1 MKCGP
6 AHDIDGATAA
16 CFFGQMEKRYP
27 VDWKFTQ
34 VHPVL
39 IALGRELGGQR
50 LHPSLLRGFE
60 SRTDIIADHVSS
72 IRHIRGEDLGRRKG
86 FYQITIEGPRFSGT
100 WNFFSGELED
110 LVNSITPA

>member
-1 MKCGP
+1 MVLTGLPPP
-6 AHDIDGATAA
+6 ASLAK
-16 CFFGQMEKRYP
+16 MEKRYP

-39 IALGRELGGQR
+39 IALGRELGGRR

-110 LVNSITPA
+110 LVSSITPA

>member
-1 MKCGP
+1 M
-6 AHDIDGATAA
+6 
-16 CFFGQMEKRYP
+16 
-27 VDWKFTQ
+27 DWKFTQ
-34 VHPVL
+34 VHTVL
-39 IALGRELGGQR
+39 IALGRELGGRR

-72 IRHIRGEDLGRRKG
+72 VRHIRGEDLGRRKG

-110 LVNSITPA
+110 LVSSITPA

>member
-1 MKCGP
+1 MILTGLPPP
-6 AHDIDGATAA
+6 ASLAK
-16 CFFGQMEKRYP
+16 MEKRYP

-39 IALGRELGGQR
+39 IALGRELGGRR

-72 IRHIRGEDLGRRKG
+72 IRHIRGEDLGLPIPMKPPLCSEM
-86 FYQITIEGPRFSGT
+86 IAPPVSGMI
-100 WNFFSGELED
+100 SPP
-110 LVNSITPA
+110 V